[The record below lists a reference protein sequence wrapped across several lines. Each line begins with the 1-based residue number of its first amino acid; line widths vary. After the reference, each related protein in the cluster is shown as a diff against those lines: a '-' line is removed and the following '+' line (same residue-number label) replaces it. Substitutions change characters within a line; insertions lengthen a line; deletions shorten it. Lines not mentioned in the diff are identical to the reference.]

1 VNIRHFLDKI
11 PALKVK
17 QRVYMNFNKVLN
29 NVNIYEAGKPI
40 ELVVREYGVD
50 PKDIIKLA
58 SNENPYGTSPKVI
71 QKLKEVSSNAFVY
84 PDDSMYELKD
94 ALANKFNVTSSNI
107 IIGAGSDQ
115 VIEFCVHAKCNENSK
130 VLMSKTTFA
139 MYEIYAKQTG
149 AEIIKTPDDMHNLA
163 QFKKLYDENG
173 ADIIFLCLPNN
184 PLGECLDTKDV
195 IEFLKDIDK
204 NTLVVIDG
212 AYQEYASYKDKNK
225 KIDPKKIIDQF
236 ENCIYL
242 GTFSKAYALGG
253 MRVGYGIAKENIIQ
267 TLHKLRP
274 PFNITTPTLA
284 AAICALEDEDFVQEC
299 IEKNFKQMIR
309 YEQYCNDKGFEYIP
323 SYTNFITIKLGDYI
337 SKDIAQSLLQKGVI
351 VRDMT
356 GYGLNAIRITI
367 GTQQQNTK
375 VFEILDGILSEYKK

>member
-1 VNIRHFLDKI
+1 
-11 PALKVK
+11 
-17 QRVYMNFNKVLN
+17 MNFNKVLD
-29 NVNIYEAGKPI
+29 NVSIYEAGKPI
-40 ELVVREYGVD
+40 ELVVREFGVD
-50 PKDIIKLA
+50 PKDIVKLA
-58 SNENPYGTSPKVI
+58 SNENPYGTSPKVVETL
-71 QKLKEVSSNAFVY
+71 QKVSQNAFVY

-94 ALANKFNVTSSNI
+94 ALAKKFNVNSSNI

-115 VIEFCVHAKCNENSK
+115 VIEFCVHAKCNSNSN

-149 AEIIKTPDDMHNLA
+149 ANIIKTPDDQHNLA
-163 QFKKLYDENG
+163 QFEELYKQNG

-195 IEFLKDIDK
+195 IEFLTKIDS

-225 KIDPKKIIDQF
+225 KINPDEIINQF
-236 ENCIYL
+236 PNCIYL

-253 MRVGYGIAKENIIQ
+253 MRVGYGIAQQDIIQ

-284 AAICALEDEDFVQEC
+284 AAISALKDEDFVQEC
-299 IEKNFKQMIR
+299 IKKNFEQMNS
-309 YEQYCNDKGFEYIP
+309 YEQYCKLKGFEYIP
-323 SYTNFITIKLGDYI
+323 SYTNFITIKFGDYNSKII
-337 SKDIAQSLLQKGVI
+337 SQKLLELGII

-367 GTQQQNTK
+367 GTQEQNEK
-375 VFEILDGILSEYKK
+375 VFNTLDKVLSEYKK